1 MRIGVDV
8 GGTNTDAVLMDGLQV
23 LATIKTATTE
33 DIASGVVAAINQV
46 LSETKTAAEQIRA
59 VMVGTTQFVNA
70 FVQRRELEPVAIV
83 RVALPMTSGIP
94 PMVDWPDDLRG
105 VVGEHCYLVQG
116 GSYYTGQDY
125 VELDE
130 PGIEAV
136 ALEIRDKGLKNVAV
150 SAVFSPIRPDLET
163 RTAEIIRRIVDG
175 VSITLS
181 HDVGGLGL
189 IERENAAIINASLQ
203 QLSRRVIR
211 SLQDAMKRLDI
222 SAPLFMSQN
231 DGTLMNHQFAE
242 QFPVLTS
249 SAGPTNSIRGAAF
262 LSGLEEGVV
271 VDIGG
276 TTTDVG
282 VLVKGFPRVTA
293 EASQLGGVRTNFSMP
308 DVLSV
313 GLGGGTIIRF
323 DASGKVCL
331 GPDSVGYALL
341 EKAQAFGGDTLTTSD
356 IAVLDG
362 RLLMGDAQRVN
373 PLSDQQLTDIRAA
386 IKGCIE
392 SAVDQL
398 KTSAAAVP
406 VLLVGGGS
414 VLVDGELDGAS
425 SVVTLEHAEVAN
437 AVGAA
442 IAQVGG
448 RVRRIFD
455 FGMPGG
461 RQAALDLA
469 VKEAT
474 ESAVAAGAQAES
486 IKVVE
491 LEEFPMTH
499 MQTEAV
505 EVRVHVVGDLA
516 LGGGSGN

>member
-8 GGTNTDAVLMDGLQV
+8 GGTNTDAVLMDGLKV
-23 LATIKTATTE
+23 LATIKTATTA
-33 DIASGVVAAINQV
+33 DIASGVVTAIGQILSDTGTSAAD
-46 LSETKTAAEQIRA
+46 IRA

-94 PMVDWPDDLRG
+94 PMVDWPEALREE
-105 VVGEHCYLVQG
+105 VGDHCYLVQG
-116 GSYYTGQDY
+116 GSYYTGLDY

-136 ALEIRDKGLKNVAV
+136 AQEIKQKQINNVAI

-163 RTAEIIRRIVDG
+163 RTADIIRRIIPD

-189 IERENAAIINASLQ
+189 IERENAAIVNASLQ

-211 SLQDAMKRLDI
+211 SLQNAMSRLDI
-222 SAPLFMSQN
+222 SAQLFMSQN

-262 LSGLEEGVV
+262 LSGREEGIV

-282 VLVKGFPRVTA
+282 VLVKGFPRVTS
-293 EASQLGGVRTNFSMP
+293 EASELGGVRTNFSMP

-313 GLGGGTIIRF
+313 GLGGGTVVRF
-323 DASGKVCL
+323 ADDGTVVL
-331 GPDSVGYALL
+331 GPDSVGFALL
-341 EKAQAFGGDTLTTSD
+341 EEGQAFGGETLTTSD
-356 IAVLDG
+356 IAVLGG
-362 RLLMGDAQRVN
+362 RLDIGDAEQVR
-373 PLSDQQLTDIRAA
+373 PLSEKQLAAVRKA
-386 IKGCIE
+386 IKTCIE
-392 SAVDQL
+392 SAVDRL
-398 KTSAAAVP
+398 KTSAAPVP

-414 VLVDGELDGAS
+414 VLVEDELDGAS
-425 SVVTLEHAEVAN
+425 DVVTLEHAEVAN

-455 FGMPGG
+455 FGMSGG
-461 RQAALDLA
+461 RDAALALA
-469 VKEAT
+469 VEEAT
-474 ESAVAAGAQAES
+474 ESAVAAGAMPES
-486 IKVVE
+486 VKVVE

-499 MQTEAV
+499 MQTQAV
-505 EVRVHVVGDLA
+505 EVRVHVVGDLS
-516 LGGGSGN
+516 LDKECGS